1 MSARIS
7 PPNEILQGLNPD
19 GSPQDIKVS
28 NVGSLNVEN
37 LSVEDLLCMIL
48 VELRKHTIHFESMT
62 GLDDFDDEEEEV
74 CE

>member
-19 GSPQDIKVS
+19 GSPQDVKVS
-28 NVGSLNVEN
+28 KAGSLNVEN
-37 LSVEDLLCMIL
+37 LSVEDLLYMIL

-62 GLDDFDDEEEEV
+62 GLDDFDNEEEEV